1 MNAVLRLMNCAVLH
15 ATLHRGLYSDPF
27 LNKDIE
33 VNIRGW
39 IMVVAQ
45 MSRSEKSVIGSQT
58 HHHFIEVDFMGIE
71 FRTVNA
77 DKFGLAVNSHSAGAT
92 HTCAVNHNGVE

>member
-45 MSRSEKSVIGSQT
+45 MSRSEKISYRLSDASSFHRSRLYGHRIQDRQCRQIWSCRQQSLG
-58 HHHFIEVDFMGIE
+58 
-71 FRTVNA
+71 RR
-77 DKFGLAVNSHSAGAT
+77 
-92 HTCAVNHNGVE
+92 HTYLCRQP